1 MSQSTVSREPIAA
14 AYAGVALA
22 VAAVSTSAVLVR
34 LATAP
39 APVIATYRLAFAV
52 ALMAPVVL
60 GWHRQ
65 ALRRVSPRDLG
76 LCLIAGVFL
85 AFHFVA
91 WFESLALTTVAS
103 STVLVTLQPLF
114 AFVGT
119 WLLFGERLPL
129 PALLGGVLAIMGSGI
144 IGWGDLRIAGEAFT
158 GDALALFA
166 AMLISAYFMVGQSVR
181 QRLDLMPYTFLVYG
195 MATAVLL
202 VYDLAQGHALGGY
215 PTADW
220 VIFLAMAVGPTLL
233 GHSILNWSVKWVGAS
248 VIAVA
253 ILFEPVGASA
263 LAYAVLGEVP
273 VATQYAGGAVIL
285 LGIGIFMHFRVGRGR
300 TR

>member
-1 MSQSTVSREPIAA
+1 MAA

-22 VAAVSTSAVLVR
+22 VLAVSASAVLVR

-39 APVIATYRLAFAV
+39 APVIATYRLGFAV
-52 ALMAPVVL
+52 ALMAPLVL
-60 GWHRQ
+60 GWHRE
-65 ALRRVSPRDLG
+65 ALRRVGTRDLG
-76 LCLIAGVFL
+76 LCLIAGIFL

-114 AFVGT
+114 AFVGA

-129 PALLGGVLAIMGSGI
+129 PALLGGVLAMAGSAV
-144 IGWGDLRIAGEAFT
+144 IGWGDLRISGDAFT

-166 AMLISAYFMVGQSVR
+166 AMMISFYFLVGQTVR
-181 QRLDLMPYTFLVYG
+181 QRLDLLPYTFLVYG

-202 VYDLAQGHALGGY
+202 VYDLVQGAALAGY
-215 PTADW
+215 PAADW
-220 VIFLAMAVGPTLL
+220 IIFLAMAIGPTLL
-233 GHSILNWSVKWVGAS
+233 GHSVLNWSVKWVGAS

-263 LAYAVLGEVP
+263 LAYAVLNEAP
-273 VATQYAGGAVIL
+273 VGTQYAGGTVIL
-285 LGIGIFMHFRVGRGR
+285 VGIGLFMRHRAGRRR

>member
-1 MSQSTVSREPIAA
+1 MMRAIASRDPLAL

-22 VAAVSTSAVLVR
+22 VLAVSTSAVLVR

-39 APVIATYRLAFAV
+39 APVIATYRLGFAV
-52 ALMAPVVL
+52 ALMAPLVL
-60 GWHRQ
+60 ARHRA
-65 ALRRVSPRDLG
+65 ALARVSARDLG
-76 LCLIAGVFL
+76 LCLIGGVFL

-129 PALLGGVLAIMGSGI
+129 PALLGGVLAIVGSGI
-144 IGWGDLRIAGEAFT
+144 IGWGDLRIAGDAFT

-166 AMLISAYFMVGQSVR
+166 AMLISLYFLVGQSVR
-181 QRLDLMPYTFLVYG
+181 QRLDLLPYTFLVYG

-202 VYDLAQGHALGGY
+202 VYDLAHGHALAGY
-215 PTADW
+215 PAADW
-220 VIFLAMAVGPTLL
+220 AIFLGMAVGPTLL
-233 GHSILNWSVKWVGAS
+233 GHSVLNWSVKWVGAS

-263 LAYAVLGEVP
+263 LAYAVLGEAP
-273 VATQYAGGAVIL
+273 VWTQYLGGAVIL
-285 LGIGIFMHFRVGRGR
+285 LGIWVFMRHRAGRAS
-300 TR
+300 